1 MNTTV
6 TQDAERHRRAG
17 SRVATRADHAVQRV
31 ADASVW
37 LVFRISD
44 RRRTSR

>member
-1 MNTTV
+1 MSTTV
-6 TQDAERHRRAG
+6 TQDAVRHRLVAA
-17 SRVATRADHAVQRV
+17 RVATGADHAVQLV

-37 LVFRISD
+37 LVFRLSD